1 LELTAC
7 HGRIKAAGAAGRA
20 AAAAAPGAKVLEDP
34 NRQTLKT
41 CYARDRIDFE
51 AYSPVEGE
59 ADAAW
64 R

>member
-7 HGRIKAAGAAGRA
+7 HGRIKAVGA
-20 AAAAAPGAKVLEDP
+20 AAAVPGAKVLEDP